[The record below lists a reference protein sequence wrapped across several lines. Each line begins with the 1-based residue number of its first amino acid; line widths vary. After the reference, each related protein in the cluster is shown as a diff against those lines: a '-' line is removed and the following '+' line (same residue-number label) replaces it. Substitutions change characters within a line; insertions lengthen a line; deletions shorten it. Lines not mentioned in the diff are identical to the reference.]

1 MPNKIDTESPIGD
14 ESKNIVIKEVIE
26 GAGNKSLPDG
36 LNHLEIAQKFG
47 LVDFQA
53 ASNITGNK
61 FVFLKNEAAQLELA
75 LCQWVLSKVV
85 KKGFEPVSP
94 PEIVRT

>member
-53 ASNITGNK
+53 ASNITGNT